1 MPRLEHFQICIGVFG
16 LEIIPSE
23 EAIQGVEVFPFRHK
37 PPFPCFLDFLEWED
51 AKKLFYLI
59 KIEIAHSKR
68 YELLI
73 TNTIKTYRF
82 LIIRPKSILLLQL
95 LKELTFYLFNLI
107 SILDYHK
114 AKVCDFPLAP
124 TIQSQK

>member
-1 MPRLEHFQICIGVFG
+1 MPRLEHFQICIGVFSF
-16 LEIIPSE
+16 EVIPGE
-23 EAIQGVEVFPFRHK
+23 ETIQGIEVVPLRHK
-37 PPFPCFLDFLEWED
+37 TPFPCFLDLLEWED

-73 TNTIKTYRF
+73 ANTIKTYRF

-107 SILDYHK
+107 FILDYHK